1 MEKTVTALKA
11 NELPIFAESGI
22 TLVLFLLLLILL

>member
-1 MEKTVTALKA
+1 MEKPVTVYKT

-22 TLVLFLLLLILL
+22 TLILFLLLLILL